1 MGSQEVLQQKQ
12 TCRLT
17 GKRST
22 SLDFMSF
29 DSFKS
34 IIIFTSLYTFFPTV
48 EPLVTDTS
56 LIQTPVY
63 YIQFP
68 MSWQNSHIIIFFK
81 KNLYDTDS
89 L

>member
-1 MGSQEVLQQKQ
+1 MGVVYGPGPRGGPCLVSI
-12 TCRLT
+12 RLW
-17 GKRST
+17 
-22 SLDFMSF
+22 LW
-29 DSFKS
+29 
-34 IIIFTSLYTFFPTV
+34 LTV